1 MTLWPK
7 ADVSSENITRRRFF
21 ALLAGGTATAAGLIA
36 LGALHGFLRP
46 RVTYTAPAVF
56 KVGKPGEYSLGARV
70 TFDEQRVAI
79 VRAERGFAAISTKC
93 THLGCTVGLS
103 DTGFACPCHGS
114 LYDEDGRVI
123 GGPAPKNLPWYLMHV
138 APDGQI
144 EVNKN
149 SVQKTGTWYRFA

>member
-1 MTLWPK
+1 MKLWPK
-7 ADVSSENITRRRFF
+7 TDVSSENMTRRRFF
-21 ALLAGGTATAAGLIA
+21 ALLTGGAAAAAGFVA

-46 RVTYTAPAVF
+46 RVTYSAPAVF
-56 KVGKPGEYSLGARV
+56 KVGKPDEYSLGARV
-70 TFDEQRVAI
+70 TFDKERIAI
-79 VRAERGFAAISTKC
+79 VRDERGFAAISTKC

-114 LYDEDGRVI
+114 LYDEQGHVI
-123 GGPAPKNLPWYLMHV
+123 GGPAPKDLPWYFMHT

-149 SVQKTGTWYRFA
+149 SVQDTGTYYRFA